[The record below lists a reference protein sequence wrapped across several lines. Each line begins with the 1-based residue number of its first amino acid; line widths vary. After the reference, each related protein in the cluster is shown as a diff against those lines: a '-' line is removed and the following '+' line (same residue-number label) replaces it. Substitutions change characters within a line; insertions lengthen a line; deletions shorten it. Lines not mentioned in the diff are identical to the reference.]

1 MNIGAA
7 SRTSGIS
14 AKMIRYY
21 ESIGLLPSPVRT
33 ESNYRVYSDN
43 DIHTLRFIRR
53 ARDLG
58 FSLEETGR
66 LLDLWRDRGRQS
78 ASVKAIAMEH
88 VADLERRVAEMQ
100 GMIRTLRHLSHNC
113 HGDHRPDCPLLEN
126 LTGRAPDAG
135 HCK

>member
-1 MNIGAA
+1 MNIGTAA
-7 SRTSGIS
+7 RTSGIS

-21 ESIGLLPSPVRT
+21 ESIGLLPAPVRT
-33 ESNYRVYSDN
+33 EANYRVYSDN

-100 GMIRTLRHLSHNC
+100 AMIGTLRHLSRNC
-113 HGDHRPDCPLLEN
+113 HGDDRPDCPILED
-126 LTGRAPDAG
+126 LTGSATAAG